1 MPTKSNAGSLPL
13 SGITVVDITQV
24 IAGPLA
30 TMQLGDL
37 GAEVLKIEAVG
48 RGDRARSFTPY
59 PEYFDTVNR
68 NKQSIA
74 VDLKSDDGREV
85 LQTLVTDADI
95 VIESMKPGRAEEF
108 GLAYEDVRKYSQ
120 DVIYCSISGFG

>member
-1 MPTKSNAGSLPL
+1 MPTKSNPGSLPL

-24 IAGPLA
+24 TAGPFA
-30 TMQLGDL
+30 AMQLGDL

-48 RGDRARSFTPY
+48 RGDRARSFTPH

-74 VDLKSDDGREV
+74 VDLKSDDRREV

-95 VIESMKPGRAEEF
+95 VIESMKPGRAEKF
-108 GLAYEDVRKYSQ
+108 GLAHEDVRKCR
-120 DVIYCSISGFG
+120 VE